1 LLELPVTTNQILIG
15 LGLIVF
21 LAVGSQVLASRLR
34 IPALIVLLPVGF
46 AAGSLTSDVNPDKL
60 LGSAFQPMVSL
71 AVAVILYDAGLGL
84 ELRKLTGHPR
94 RVVWR
99 LIALGVPITI
109 ALATCMAL
117 VLLGMP
123 EQAALMTGA
132 ILVVSGPTV
141 VGPLL
146 AFVRPSERV
155 QRILAWEG
163 SLIDPVGAILGA
175 VIFHGIVAGT
185 RPGHGAQLGQ
195 FLASIG
201 VGAVGGAVGVG
212 LLVLLLRV
220 LRLGEV
226 LGTTAQLASVI
237 AVAAACD
244 VLRDDTGLIA
254 AIVMGLAAANLRGFD
269 IPARRPFFE
278 TLVQLII
285 GLLFISISAT
295 VTPASL
301 RHLILPTVGLVAVL
315 VLVARPLVAWAATL
329 RTDLTRGERGFIG
342 WMAPRGI
349 IAAATASTFGPALS
363 AAHVGGAQKILPV
376 TFLVIVLTVTLY
388 SLTAVPVARRL
399 GVTRPARTRPL
410 LVGGDPWVI
419 ELGTVLQSA
428 GLEVLMWAGAGTQR
442 RQIWEAG
449 LELAPGELLTAAV
462 GGGAL
467 LEGITMVLLL
477 TSEDDFNA
485 LASVML
491 QGNVDGPVYRLR
503 PELPSHG
510 VVAPYTGGETLFG
523 AGLTRPAVIRRYQA
537 GARVAARPG
546 THPPPAA
553 SDVLFVIRSDGR
565 LVPLTDHTT
574 PAAQVGDTAVVLD
587 PKPGPTEAG
596 AAHVPPH
603 SASL

>member
-1 LLELPVTTNQILIG
+1 MTTNQLLIG
-15 LGLIVF
+15 LSLTVV

-46 AAGSLTSDVNPDKL
+46 TAGALTSDVNPGKL
-60 LGSAFQPMVSL
+60 LGPAFQLMVSL

-84 ELRKLTGHPR
+84 GLRKLTGHPR

-99 LIALGVPITI
+99 LIAVGVPLTM
-109 ALATCMAL
+109 AAATCVAL
-117 VLLGMP
+117 LLLGMP

-175 VIFHGIVAGT
+175 VVFHAIVAGT
-185 RPGHGAQLGQ
+185 HHGPGAQLAQ
-195 FLASIG
+195 FVASIAVG
-201 VGAVGGAVGVG
+201 VAGGAVGTA
-212 LLVLLLRV
+212 LLVLVLRV
-220 LRLGEV
+220 LKLGEV
-226 LGTTAQLASVI
+226 LGTTAQLAAVI
-237 AVAAACD
+237 GVAGACD
-244 VLRDDTGLIA
+244 VLRDDSGLIA
-254 AIVMGLAAANLRGFD
+254 AIVMGLAAANMRGFD

-278 TLVQLII
+278 TLVQLVI

-329 RTDLTRGERGFIG
+329 RTDLSGGERGFVG

-349 IAAATASTFGPALS
+349 IAAATASTFAPALS
-363 AAHVGGAQKILPV
+363 TAGVGGAQKILPV
-376 TFLVIVLTVTLY
+376 TFLVIVLTVALY
-388 SLTAVPVARRL
+388 GFTAVPVARRL

-419 ELGTVLQSA
+419 ELGRALQSA
-428 GLEVLMWAGAGTQR
+428 GLEVLMWAGAETERG
-442 RQIWEAG
+442 QIRDAG
-449 LELAPGELLTAAV
+449 LELAPGELLAAAA

-485 LASVML
+485 LASTIL
-491 QGNVDGPVYRLR
+491 QGTAEGPVYRLR
-503 PELPSHG
+503 PRLPSHG

-523 AGLTRPAVIRRYQA
+523 AELTRPAVIRRFQG
-537 GARVAARPG
+537 GAHVTARRGCYPA
-546 THPPPAA
+546 PAA
-553 SDVLFVIRSDGR
+553 AEVLFVIRDDGQ
-565 LVPLTDHTT
+565 LVPVTEDTT
-574 PAAQVGDTAVVLD
+574 PAHRGDDTMVLLEPYQAAAD
-587 PKPGPTEAG
+587 PVLLEP
-596 AAHVPPH
+596 
-603 SASL
+603 